1 MKRRRASAGDNND
14 GRVAV
19 DVRVRV
25 YPDTDAE
32 ARGVVVED
40 FGAIAGQAVD
50 IGSKRIVDP
59 ARRWAVM
66 LDTGELVFIDT
77 QHLVAE

>member
-1 MKRRRASAGDNND
+1 MKRRDASADDNTD
-14 GRVAV
+14 SRVAV

-40 FGAIAGQAVD
+40 FGELAGQAVD
-50 IGSKRIVDP
+50 IGSRIVDP

-66 LDTGELVFIDT
+66 LDTGDLVFVDT
-77 QHLVAE
+77 EHLVAE